1 MVILEG
7 QVLGAELLPAR
18 GDFPPSA
25 IIKLYDEDSGE
36 PLNLVASA
44 DAYEVLAALPRFASV
59 VLKLRWRLVNLA
71 SLGGTGKGKAY
82 RLSVAE
88 VLAAGEEV
96 DRDER

>member
-1 MVILEG
+1 MVVLKG

-36 PLNLVASA
+36 PLNLVANTDS
-44 DAYEVLAALPRFASV
+44 YEALAGLPRFASV
-59 VLKLRWRLVNLA
+59 VVKLRWRLVNLA

-82 RLSVAE
+82 RLSIAE
-88 VLAAGEEV
+88 VLGVGEGEAT
-96 DRDER
+96 DEQ